1 MADKPELKMECLDVS
16 GKPFRL
22 EIPGLLPSGNELMRL
37 YNGRT
42 FRKGGKVIRSKY
54 AYTKIK
60 KIWWEKLDILVRI
73 SGQESWRAPGKVRV
87 DYTVFRPGNRPLD
100 QTNAQIAVDKLIID
114 CLVKQTNN
122 LKDDSPKFLEWG
134 RYAPV
139 RCAKG
144 DARVI
149 IELKLIGVIRK

>member
-1 MADKPELKMECLDVS
+1 MANKPELKMECLDVS

-37 YNGRT
+37 YNGKT
-42 FRKGGKVIRSKY
+42 FRKSGKVIRSKY

-60 KIWWEKLDILVRI
+60 KTWWEKVELSVKA
-73 SGQESWRAPGKVRV
+73 SNQHVWRAPGKVRV

-114 CLVKQTNN
+114 CLVKELGI

-134 RYAPV
+134 RYTPL
-139 RCAKG
+139 RCRKG
-144 DARVI
+144 EGRVV
-149 IELKLIGVIRK
+149 IELKLIGVTK